1 VANSTGSWVLWKIET
16 RSKGRRSSIVK
27 VVTMDVIISGM
38 NANTKED
45 AIQTRDPVQRCLED
59 IVG

>member
-1 VANSTGSWVLWKIET
+1 M
-16 RSKGRRSSIVK
+16 K